1 MHSQVPQLIRVSNR
15 FVCSN
20 LCGLCNRNGE
30 RKGTGEMEIASGQ
43 LKKFN
48 GIMPKSSDA
57 TIVTERSEIF
67 LQFSDSVSWRRSG
80 FWRYPDS
87 TGNRRISH

>member
-1 MHSQVPQLIRVSNR
+1 MHSHVPQLIRVSNR

-48 GIMPKSSDA
+48 GHYA
-57 TIVTERSEIF
+57 EI
-67 LQFSDSVSWRRSG
+67 LRR
-80 FWRYPDS
+80 Y
-87 TGNRRISH
+87 NRDGEK